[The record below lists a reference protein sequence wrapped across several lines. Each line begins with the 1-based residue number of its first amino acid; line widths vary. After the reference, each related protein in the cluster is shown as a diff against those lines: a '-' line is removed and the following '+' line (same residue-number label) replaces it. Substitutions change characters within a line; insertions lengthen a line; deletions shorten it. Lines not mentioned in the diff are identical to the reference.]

1 MLSKFN
7 SSNQIHQASR
17 PGGFLFLL
25 FMLISFTAA
34 AQTDKSAEDMPR
46 DERGKF
52 IHYEVVEKS
61 PASAD
66 SLKYRALA
74 FFKKKRLTDIDQKAD
89 QVQANGKTVI
99 NKTAFVLTHP
109 SGEVRYNFAFEVKD
123 GKYRFWLTDFL
134 FVPYKRD
141 RYGNFVPSTTK
152 GIPLENDPGKLNAG
166 EWASYI
172 DAADKHANAIAAEF
186 KDYLSAVQ
194 KIRPAKEVKKT
205 IFTKSW

>member
-7 SSNQIHQASR
+7 SSNQLHQAIR
-17 PGGFLFLL
+17 PGGVLFLL
-25 FMLISFTAA
+25 FMLISFAA
-34 AQTDKSAEDMPR
+34 DAQTDKSAEDMPK

-52 IHYEVVEKS
+52 IHYEVVDKS

-66 SLKYRALA
+66 SLKYRALT
-74 FFKKKRLTDIDQKAD
+74 FFKKNKLTGIDQKED

-109 SGEVRYNFAFEVKD
+109 SGEVRYNFAFEVKE

-141 RYGNFVPSTTK
+141 RYGNFVASTTK

-166 EWASYI
+166 EWSSYI
-172 DAADKHANAIAAEF
+172 DAADKHANTIAAEF

-194 KIRPAKEVKKT
+194 KIKPAKEVKKT
-205 IFTKSW
+205 ISTKSW